1 MTTTDSTMSPPLA
14 RLVGVT
20 RRFGDVVALDDVS
33 LDIAPG
39 SIVGLLGPNGAGKS
53 TLLSLLEGR
62 RRPTS
67 GNVELFGRAPDD
79 PRARQRLGCTPQET
93 GLPETLRVSEVLD
106 FVSAHFD
113 DAADRDVIA
122 SEFGLEPL
130 LRKQTGALS
139 GGQKRR
145 LAVALAFVGNPRLV
159 LLDEPTTGLDVDAR
173 HVLWNALRRQH
184 ERGAT
189 VVITSHY
196 LEEIEALAERVVVI
210 GEGRVLADDDLAAVL
225 GRVGLRR
232 VSLGG
237 VPAETLDRMDG
248 VVRTETDGGTV
259 TAWVRDADSVVRA
272 LVRDGAAFTGLTVRP
287 ATLEEAFLTLTAGS
301 GGDAS
306 SGAVPAVPYDDR
318 RSA

>member
-1 MTTTDSTMSPPLA
+1 MTAPDTATDTRPLA
-14 RLVGVT
+14 RLTGVS

-39 SIVGLLGPNGAGKS
+39 SIVGLLGPNGAGKT

-62 RRPTS
+62 RRPSS
-67 GNVELFGRAPDD
+67 GRVELFGLAPDD

-93 GLPETLRVSEVLD
+93 GLPDTLRVSEVLD
-106 FVSAHFD
+106 FVAAHFD
-113 DAADRDVIA
+113 DAADRATIA
-122 SEFGLEPL
+122 TEFGLEPL

-145 LAVALAFVGNPRLV
+145 LAVALAFIGNPRLV

-173 HVLWNALRRQH
+173 HTLWNALRRQH

-189 VVITSHY
+189 IVVTSHY

-210 GEGRVLADDDLAAVL
+210 GRGRVLVDDDLAGVL

-232 VSLGG
+232 VTIDE
-237 VPAETLDRMDG
+237 ADAATIERIDG
-248 VVRTETDGGTV
+248 VVRIDGDDRGL
-259 TAWVRDADSVVRA
+259 TAWVRDSDAFVRA
-272 LVRDGAAFTGLTVRP
+272 LVASGTPFAGLTVRR
-287 ATLEEAFLTLTAGS
+287 ATLEEAFTTLTA
-301 GGDAS
+301 
-306 SGAVPAVPYDDR
+306 DDER
-318 RSA
+318 MSA

>member
-1 MTTTDSTMSPPLA
+1 MTTTDAVPLA

-20 RRFGDVVALDDVS
+20 RAFGSVVALDDVT

-39 SIVGLLGPNGAGKS
+39 AIVGLLGPNGAGKT

-67 GNVELFGRAPDD
+67 GTVELFGRRPSDA
-79 PRARQRLGCTPQET
+79 RARQRLGCTPQET
-93 GLPETLRVSEVLD
+93 GLPDTLRVSEVLD
-106 FVSAHFD
+106 FVAAHFD
-113 DAADRDVIA
+113 DAADRATIA
-122 SEFGLEPL
+122 AEFGLDPL

-145 LAVALAFVGNPRLV
+145 LAVALAFIGNPRLV

-173 HVLWNALRRQH
+173 HTLWNALRRQH

-189 VVITSHY
+189 IVVTSHY

-210 GEGRVLADDDLAAVL
+210 GQGRVLADDDLDGVL

-232 VSLGG
+232 V
-237 VPAETLDRMDG
+237 TLEHADAATVARIDG
-248 VVRTETDGGTV
+248 VVRTETDGHAL
-259 TAWVRDADSVVRA
+259 TAWVKDSDAFVRA
-272 LVRDGAAFTGLTVRP
+272 LVASGTPFAGLTVRR
-287 ATLEEAFLTLTAGS
+287 ATLEEAFLTLTADANAS
-301 GGDAS
+301 GGAGS
-306 SGAVPAVPYDDR
+306 PSTSNDR
-318 RSA
+318 ISA

>member
-1 MTTTDSTMSPPLA
+1 MTTIDAPPLA
-14 RLVGVT
+14 RLTGVT

-33 LDIAPG
+33 LDIASG

-67 GNVELFGRAPDD
+67 GTVELFGRPPSD
-79 PRARQRLGCTPQET
+79 PRSRQRLGCTPQET

-106 FVSAHFD
+106 FVSAHFE
-113 DAADRDVIA
+113 DAADRAVIA

-145 LAVALAFVGNPRLV
+145 LAVALAFVGNPSLV

-184 ERGAT
+184 DRGAT
-189 VVITSHY
+189 IVITSHY

-210 GEGRVLADDDLAAVL
+210 GEGRVLADDGLAAVL

-232 VSLGG
+232 MSLDGVS
-237 VPAETLDRMDG
+237 AEALERIDG

-259 TAWVRDADSVVRA
+259 TAWVRDADSVVRT
-272 LVRDGAAFTGLTVRP
+272 LVRDGAAFAGLTVRP
-287 ATLEEAFLTLTAGS
+287 ATLEEAFLTLTS
-301 GGDAS
+301 GS
-306 SGAVPAVPYDDR
+306 SGDVPAGAHAVSAARADDR
-318 RSA
+318 RVA

>member
-1 MTTTDSTMSPPLA
+1 MADRALVSAPLA
-14 RLVGVT
+14 RLTNVT

-33 LDIAPG
+33 LDIEPG

-62 RRPTS
+62 RRPTTGS
-67 GNVELFGRAPDD
+67 VELFGRAPGD

-106 FVSAHFD
+106 FVAAHFD
-113 DAADRDVIA
+113 DAADRRAIA
-122 SEFGLEPL
+122 AEFGLDTL

-173 HVLWNALRRQH
+173 RVLWEALRRQH

-189 VVITSHY
+189 IVVTSHY

-210 GEGRVLADDDLAAVL
+210 GDGRVLADDALAAVL

-232 VSLGG
+232 VTVDG
-237 VPAETLDRMDG
+237 VAAGDLAAIDG
-248 VVRTETDGGTV
+248 VVRTETTGRRV
-259 TAWVRDADSVVRA
+259 TAWVRDSDAVVRA
-272 LVRDGAAFTGLTVRP
+272 LVVAGSPFSGLTVRP
-287 ATLEEAFLTLTAGS
+287 ATLEEAFLTLTTHAGPT
-301 GGDAS
+301 A
-306 SGAVPAVPYDDR
+306 PPHDR
-318 RSA
+318 ISA